1 MLKETQTPIEVR
13 YAETDQMQIVHHS
26 NYAIYFEQ
34 ARVDW
39 LRKQGMHYDKL
50 EKEGVMLPL
59 IKLEVNYKKPTFF
72 GDKIL
77 VKTFLEKIPSV
88 KISFDYFIY
97 NDKNELI
104 TQGKTVHAFV
114 SSETRRPMR
123 CPQSILDLLSD

>member
-1 MLKETQTPIEVR
+1 MLKKTQTSLEVR

-50 EKEGVMLPL
+50 ENEGIMLPL
-59 IKLEVNYKKPTFF
+59 IHLEVNYKKPAVF
-72 GDKIL
+72 GDQL
-77 VKTFLEKIPSV
+77 QVKTFLTEIPNV
-88 KISFDYFIY
+88 KISFDYQIY
-97 NDKNELI
+97 NQRNELL
-104 TQGKTVHAFV
+104 TSGKTIHAFV

-123 CPQSILDLLSD
+123 CPQSILELLSD

>member
-39 LRKQGMHYDKL
+39 LRKQGMQYDKL

-59 IKLEVNYKKPTFF
+59 IKLEVNYKKPTVF

-97 NDKNELI
+97 NDKNELL
-104 TQGKTVHAFV
+104 TKGKTVHAFV

>member
-1 MLKETQTPIEVR
+1 MLKETQTPIEIR

-34 ARVDW
+34 AVVDW

-59 IKLEVNYKKPTFF
+59 INLEVKYKKPTVF

-77 VKTFLEKIPSV
+77 VKTFLTEMPNV
-88 KISFDYFIY
+88 KISFDYYIY
-97 NDKNELI
+97 NEKNELI
-104 TQGKTVHAFV
+104 TQGKTIHAFV
-114 SSETRRPMR
+114 SSKTRQPMR

>member
-1 MLKETQTPIEVR
+1 MLKKIQTSLEVR

-50 EKEGVMLPL
+50 ENEGIMLPL
-59 IKLEVNYKKPTFF
+59 IHLEVNYKKPALF
-72 GDKIL
+72 GDQL
-77 VKTFLEKIPSV
+77 QVKTFLSESPNV
-88 KISFDYFIY
+88 KISFDYQIY
-97 NDKNELI
+97 NQRNELL
-104 TQGKTVHAFV
+104 TSGKTIHAFV

-123 CPQSILDLLSD
+123 CPQLILDLLSD

>member
-59 IKLEVNYKKPTFF
+59 INLEVNYKKPAVF

-77 VKTFLEKIPSV
+77 VKTFLSEMPNV
-88 KISFDYFIY
+88 KISFDYHIY
-97 NDKNELI
+97 NEKNELI
-104 TQGKTVHAFV
+104 TQGKTIHVFV

-123 CPQSILDLLSD
+123 CPQSILDLISD

>member
-1 MLKETQTPIEVR
+1 MLKETQTLIEVR

-59 IKLEVNYKKPTFF
+59 INLEVNYKKPAVF

-77 VKTFLEKIPSV
+77 VKTFLSEMPNV
-88 KISFDYFIY
+88 KISFDYHIY
-97 NDKNELI
+97 NEKNELI
-104 TQGKTVHAFV
+104 TQGKTIHVFV

-123 CPQSILDLLSD
+123 CPQSILDLISD